1 MRIASPANLTMAA
14 LLIAVALPVGAQTA
28 EPAATVPAAITAE
41 TAAAELPAITVVQ
54 VGQRKIEDHVLA
66 SGLIGPVEQVLV
78 PPLIEGQPI
87 ETLAA
92 DVGDMVAAGQVLAK
106 LSTATLTLQKSQVL
120 ANDAVVKAAIAQAQA
135 QIASA
140 QSAADDARRTAERSA
155 ALFKQGALS
164 ASAND
169 SAQTAATAAEAGLA
183 IAVQG
188 VESAQ
193 AQLEVQSAQM
203 ANIDLQLRRTEIVAP
218 VAGLI
223 SARNAEVGG
232 IASAAG
238 LPLFTIIK
246 DGALELSAGIAE
258 ADLARITPGLPAT
271 LTLASGAR
279 LTGKIRLV
287 APTIDTST
295 RLGNARIALDANPMV
310 RDGMF
315 AEADILVAARDAI
328 VVPVSAI
335 GQSGAD
341 TTIKRVKDGVVTEA
355 VVTTGIRE
363 GDWVEVL
370 TGVTVGDTIVAKA
383 GAFVSDGDKIN
394 PILSETN

>member
-14 LLIAVALPVGAQTA
+14 LLIAVALPVSAQTA
-28 EPAATVPAAITAE
+28 APAAAPAITTE
-41 TAAAELPAITVVQ
+41 AAAPVLPAITVVQ
-54 VGQRKIEDHVLA
+54 VTQRKIEDHVLA
-66 SGLIGPVEQVLV
+66 SGLIGPVERVLV

-87 ETLAA
+87 ESLAV
-92 DVGDMVAAGQVLAK
+92 DVGDMVTAGQVLAT
-106 LSTATLTLQKSQVL
+106 LSTATLTLQKSQVI
-120 ANDAVVKAAIAQAQA
+120 ANDAVVKAAIAQAEA

-140 QSAADDARRTAERSA
+140 QSSADDANRTAQRSA
-155 ALFKQGALS
+155 ALFKQGSLS
-164 ASAND
+164 AAAND
-169 SAQTAATAAEAGLA
+169 SAQTAASSAAAGLA
-183 IAVQG
+183 VAVQG
-188 VESAQ
+188 VKSAQ

-218 VAGLI
+218 VSGLI

-258 ADLARITPGLPAT
+258 ADLARISAGLPAT
-271 LTLASGAR
+271 LTLAAGTR

-287 APTIDTST
+287 APTIDITT
-295 RLGNARIALDANPMV
+295 RLGNARITLDANPMV

-315 AEADILVAARDAI
+315 AEADILVATHDAI
-328 VVPVSAI
+328 AVPVSAI
-335 GQSGAD
+335 GQSGTD
-341 TTIKRVKDGVVTEA
+341 TTIKRVKDGVVTEV
-355 VVTTGIRE
+355 VVTTGIRQ

-370 TGVTVGDTIVAKA
+370 TGAVVGDTIVAKA

-394 PILSETN
+394 PIPSETN